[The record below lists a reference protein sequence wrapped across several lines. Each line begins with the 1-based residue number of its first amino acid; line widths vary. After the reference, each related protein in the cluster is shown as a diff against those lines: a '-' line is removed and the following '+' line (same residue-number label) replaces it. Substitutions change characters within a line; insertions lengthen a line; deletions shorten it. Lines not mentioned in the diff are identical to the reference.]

1 MAALMTWA
9 CVISL
14 SVGDTVNKDGVLYI
28 EAARGY
34 LDDGIRTAA
43 KVYGW
48 PGYSILIAEIS
59 RYTGLSL
66 ESGAYL
72 INVILLLWIAD
83 SFLRLYFTLRSDQD
97 PASYWLPPL
106 ILLGYPPLGDRLEII
121 RDWGFLAFSLWAIF
135 HLVRYRCAAANDI
148 RDALLW
154 QLGVAGALLF
164 RIEALVLA
172 LFVPLIFLW
181 KRASWRTRMQGWF
194 FSMSWVLPMLLGFLV
209 LLLTGK
215 LPPGKLTEIADYG
228 YYDPA
233 LVWKSFG
240 QHAERI
246 AAAMPNRFGAEY
258 AKLIL
263 GTGLLAT
270 LLWLLAANL
279 GPLLLAITGYG
290 VHRFGLRHPPRFAT
304 IFWVAALAS
313 GTLLVFLAVQLVPVA
328 RYALLPST
336 LLLLSTARYAEH
348 IFADRKER
356 PWVNRLCLLFLAA
369 LLLDSLVVTADY
381 RAYLREVGG
390 WVRENIPA
398 TAHLVANDPRIEF
411 YAGRRMNPDR
421 IQKLDEL
428 PQVLQRDD
436 RPEFLALRLTK
447 PQEIAQVDRW
457 MGQAPVAEFRSGPRE
472 RVRIYRLTSD
482 SP

>member
-14 SVGDTVNKDGVLYI
+14 AVGDTVNKDGVLYI
-28 EAARGY
+28 EAARDY
-34 LDDGIRTAA
+34 LDGGIRAA
-43 KVYGW
+43 AEVYGW
-48 PGYSILIAEIS
+48 PGYSILIGEVS

-72 INVILLLWIAD
+72 INIILLLWIAD
-83 SFLRLYFTLRSDQD
+83 NLLRLYFTVRSDQD

-106 ILLGYPPLGDRLEII
+106 ILLGFPPLGDRLEII
-121 RDWGFLAFSLWAIF
+121 RDWGFLAFSLWAIL

-148 RDALLW
+148 RDTLLW
-154 QLGVAGALLF
+154 QVGVAGALLF

-181 KRASWRTRMQGWF
+181 ERESWRIRMRKWF
-194 FSMSWVLPMLLGFLV
+194 FSMSWVLPALLGLLV
-209 LLLTGK
+209 LLLTDK
-215 LPPGKLTEIADYG
+215 LPPGKLMEIADHG
-228 YYDPA
+228 YYDPV
-233 LVWKSFG
+233 LVWKSFSE
-240 QHAERI
+240 HAERL
-246 AAAMPNRFGAEY
+246 ATAMPNRFGAEY

-270 LLWLLAANL
+270 LLWLLAVNL

-290 VHRFGLRHPPRFAT
+290 IHRFGLRHPPRFAT
-304 IFWVAALAS
+304 IFWVATLAS
-313 GTLLVFLAVQLVPVA
+313 GTLLVFLAVQIVPVA

-369 LLLDSLVVTADY
+369 LLLDNLVVTADY
-381 RAYLREVGG
+381 RAYLKDVGG
-390 WVRENIPA
+390 WVCENLPS
-398 TAHLVANDPRIEF
+398 TARIVANDSRIEF

-421 IQKLDEL
+421 IQRLDEL
-428 PQVLQRDD
+428 PAVLQRNDP
-436 RPEFLALRLTK
+436 PEFLALRLTK
-447 PQEIAQVDRW
+447 PQEIEQVERW
-457 MGQAPVAEFRSGPRE
+457 IRQPPVAEFRSGPRE
-472 RVRIYRLTSD
+472 RVRIYRLLPGS
-482 SP
+482 S

>member
-1 MAALMTWA
+1 MAALMIWA

-14 SVGDTVNKDGVLYI
+14 AVGDTMNKDGILYI
-28 EAARGY
+28 EAARSY
-34 LDDGIRTAA
+34 LNGGIRAA
-43 KVYGW
+43 AEVYGW
-48 PGYSILIAEIS
+48 PGYSILIAEVS
-59 RYTGLSL
+59 RHMGLSL

-72 INVILLLWIAD
+72 INIILLPWIAD
-83 SFLRLYFTLRSDQD
+83 SLLRLYFTVRSDQD
-97 PASYWLPPL
+97 PTSYWLPPL
-106 ILLGYPPLGDRLEII
+106 ILLGFPPLGDRLEVI

-135 HLVRYRCAAANDI
+135 HLVRYRCATANGI

-154 QLGVAGALLF
+154 QVGVAGALLF

-181 KRASWRTRMQGWF
+181 KRESWRIRMRRWF
-194 FSMSWVLPMLLGFLV
+194 FSTSWILLALLGFFV

-215 LPPGKLTEIADYG
+215 LPPGKLMEIADHG

-233 LVWKSFG
+233 LVWKSFS

-246 AAAMPNRFGAEY
+246 AAAMPNHFGAEY
-258 AKLIL
+258 TKLIL

-290 VHRFGLRHPPRFAT
+290 IHRFGLHHPPRFAT
-304 IFWVAALAS
+304 IFWVAALTS
-313 GTLLVFLAVQLVPVA
+313 GALLVFLAVQIVPVA

-348 IFADRKER
+348 IFAERRER
-356 PWVNRLCLLFLAA
+356 PWANRLCLLFLAA
-369 LLLDSLVVTADY
+369 LLLDNFVVTEDY
-381 RAYLREVGG
+381 RAYLKGVGG
-390 WVRENIPA
+390 WVRVNLPP
-398 TAHLVANDPRIEF
+398 TARIVANDPRIEF

-421 IQKLDEL
+421 IQRFDEL
-428 PQVLQRDD
+428 PQVLQRNN

-447 PQEIAQVDRW
+447 PQEIAQVERW
-457 MGQAPVAEFRSGPRE
+457 IRQPPVVEFRSDPRE
-472 RVRIYRLTSD
+472 RVRIYRLLPGS
-482 SP
+482 S